1 MKVDVR
7 NKLFIILN
15 FKIMKKTTFLTTVMP
30 VFLLVFMML
39 SVAPLS
45 AQVGIGTVTP
55 DASSILDVSSTTQGM
70 LAPRMTSAQKAAIV
84 APADGLMVYDTT
96 LKALSCYNSS
106 AAAWNTIAGSS
117 SDRLKFKRIKSSD
130 VLATVL
136 AAEKTA
142 GGNTKY
148 LLDSQ
153 TLYEINGTIN
163 VDLPIELNNAY
174 IAGLDSSDDN
184 LVKASGDLF
193 TGTTGG
199 SIRIVTL
206 TASAGKVFN
215 IVAGAGQSFIFRDA
229 IVVSSAEVGN
239 LENFS
244 LTFMS
249 IVQYAGNAKGI
260 VYKNIGK
267 LLLSNM
273 GWFGNNSGT
282 YEKIEGTFDLVQKL
296 GGFCEVIGDKV
307 GFDVSTNPTITNDA
321 VMRDVV
327 FTGTLTTGKYVNGY
341 TVGSYTGYNFNSK
354 WMVNSPGIPRE
365 DDSVA
370 VGDASSDFGVG
381 SGASTTLT
389 TGTPV
394 KLAGA
399 TTSNNL
405 FRFSRGGVDNRLQYL
420 GNKKKFVKISGASS
434 FQASANSTV
443 YIFYL
448 TKNGTVINQSKIY
461 VSSNSSSDVLA
472 VPFQTIV
479 EISPNDYVEVWVQR
493 YSGTGN
499 ILTVSL
505 NLIVN

>member
-1 MKVDVR
+1 
-7 NKLFIILN
+7 
-15 FKIMKKTTFLTTVMP
+15 
-30 VFLLVFMML
+30 
-39 SVAPLS
+39 
-45 AQVGIGTVTP
+45 
-55 DASSILDVSSTTQGM
+55 
-70 LAPRMTSAQKAAIV
+70 
-84 APADGLMVYDTT
+84 
-96 LKALSCYNSS
+96 
-106 AAAWNTIAGSS
+106 
-117 SDRLKFKRIKSSD
+117 
-130 VLATVL
+130 
-136 AAEKTA
+136 
-142 GGNTKY
+142 
-148 LLDSQ
+148 
-153 TLYEINGTIN
+153 
-163 VDLPIELNNAY
+163 
-174 IAGLDSSDDN
+174 
-184 LVKASGDLF
+184 
-193 TGTTGG
+193 
-199 SIRIVTL
+199 
-206 TASAGKVFN
+206 
-215 IVAGAGQSFIFRDA
+215 
-229 IVVSSAEVGN
+229 
-239 LENFS
+239 
-244 LTFMS
+244 
-249 IVQYAGNAKGI
+249 
-260 VYKNIGK
+260 
-267 LLLSNM
+267 
-273 GWFGNNSGT
+273 
-282 YEKIEGTFDLVQKL
+282 
-296 GGFCEVIGDKV
+296 
-307 GFDVSTNPTITNDA
+307 
-321 VMRDVV
+321 MRDVV

-389 TGTPV
+389 TGTSV

-448 TKNGTVINQSKIY
+448 TKNETVINQSKIY

-479 EISPNDYVEVWVQR
+479 EMAPNDYVEVWVQR

>member
-30 VFLLVFMML
+30 VFLFVFMML

-84 APADGLMVYDTT
+84 APADRLMVYDTT

-153 TLYEINGTIN
+153 TFYEINGTIN

-174 IAGLDSSDDN
+174 IAGLDSSDDK

-229 IVVSSAEVGN
+229 IVVSSAEVGI
-239 LENFS
+239 L
-244 LTFMS
+244 
-249 IVQYAGNAKGI
+249 
-260 VYKNIGK
+260 
-267 LLLSNM
+267 
-273 GWFGNNSGT
+273 
-282 YEKIEGTFDLVQKL
+282 KIFL
-296 GGFCEVIGDKV
+296 
-307 GFDVSTNPTITNDA
+307 
-321 VMRDVV
+321 
-327 FTGTLTTGKYVNGY
+327 
-341 TVGSYTGYNFNSK
+341 
-354 WMVNSPGIPRE
+354 
-365 DDSVA
+365 
-370 VGDASSDFGVG
+370 
-381 SGASTTLT
+381 
-389 TGTPV
+389 
-394 KLAGA
+394 
-399 TTSNNL
+399 
-405 FRFSRGGVDNRLQYL
+405 
-420 GNKKKFVKISGASS
+420 
-434 FQASANSTV
+434 
-443 YIFYL
+443 
-448 TKNGTVINQSKIY
+448 
-461 VSSNSSSDVLA
+461 
-472 VPFQTIV
+472 
-479 EISPNDYVEVWVQR
+479 
-493 YSGTGN
+493 
-499 ILTVSL
+499 
-505 NLIVN
+505 

>member
-1 MKVDVR
+1 MKVDML
-7 NKLFIILN
+7 NISFIILN
-15 FKIMKKTTFLTTVMP
+15 FKIMKKTTLLNNALP
-30 VFLLVFMML
+30 VFLFVFMML

-55 DASSILDVSSTTQGM
+55 DASSVLDISSTTQGM
-70 LAPRMTSAQKAAIV
+70 LAPRMTSTQKAAIV
-84 APADGLMVYDTT
+84 SPTDGLMVYDTT
-96 LKALSCYNSS
+96 LKSICYYNSS
-106 AAAWNTIAGSS
+106 TSGWNTISGTS
-117 SDRLKFKRIKSSD
+117 SDRLKFKRIKSTD

-153 TLYEINGTIN
+153 TFYEINGIIN
-163 VDLPIELNNAY
+163 LDLPIELNNAY
-174 IAGLDSSDDN
+174 IAGLDSSDDK
-184 LVKASGDLF
+184 LIKATGDLF
-193 TGTTGG
+193 IGTTGG
-199 SIRIVTL
+199 SVRVITL
-206 TASAGKVFN
+206 TATTGKVFN
-215 IVAGAGQSFIFRDA
+215 ISGGGTQNFIFRDA
-229 IVVSSAEVGN
+229 IVLSSASVGI
-239 LENFS
+239 LDNFS
-244 LTFMS
+244 LVFLS
-249 IVQYAGNAKGI
+249 IVQYAGNTTGI
-260 VYKNIGK
+260 IYKDISK

-282 YEKIEGTFDLVQKL
+282 YETIQGTFGLFQKS
-296 GGFCEVIGDKV
+296 GGFSEVIGTKV
-307 GFDVSTNPTITNDA
+307 GFDVSTNPIINNDA
-321 VMRDVV
+321 VIRDVV

-389 TGTPV
+389 TGTSV

-448 TKNGTVINQSKIY
+448 TKNETVINQSKIY

-479 EISPNDYVEVWVQR
+479 EMAPNDYVEVWVQR